1 MRPIR
6 VWAMLLGFAKAI
18 VEGVEVDHQG
28 SVIVSVRPRRSERN
42 RCGVCRRRAPRY
54 DNGEGRR
61 RWRALDVGLSC
72 AYSRPTLRG

>member
-61 RWRALDVGLSC
+61 RWQALDVGLSC